1 MSDPG
6 RLKHR
11 LVLEAPVE
19 SPDGAGGIS
28 RGYAAAAT
36 LWAALA
42 PVSVRGDVVGAG
54 FATTVTHRLVIRRGP
69 DVTTDHRFR
78 LGARIFRIVAIREE
92 DSDGRFLEI
101 QAEERSD

>member
-11 LVLEAPVE
+11 VVLEAPVE

-28 RGYAAAAT
+28 RSYAAAAT

-42 PVSVRGDVVGAG
+42 PVSARGDVVGAG

-69 DVTTDHRFR
+69 EVTTDHRFR
-78 LGARIFRIVAIREE
+78 LGTRIFRIVAIREE
-92 DSDGRFLEI
+92 DSDGRYLEI
-101 QAEERSD
+101 QSEERTD